1 MEDINRLSI
10 ECKMVD
16 CITNSSVIESD
27 SYVKLTLKG
36 VRTSQLINN
45 LIKEIGTAG
54 ILDFIANNNIKN
66 YLRESE

>member
-1 MEDINRLSI
+1 MEYINRLSI

-16 CITNSSVIESD
+16 CITGSAVSESD
-27 SYVKLTLKG
+27 ACVKLTLKG

-54 ILDFIANNNIKN
+54 ILDYIANNNIKN